1 MNHLQSNIPPY
12 KKSRW
17 ALGTSRSVVMAIV
30 LGAGC
35 LVLCLS
41 TLVANTP
48 PRGVAAAPGQG
59 TPTVAMLLPYVTKPE
74 PTPVATPVPA
84 VRILQNHFDFVGQ
97 LFGDLHIVGE
107 VHNGLAEP
115 VRQVKVAVVVYN
127 SQGVIVDT
135 EFDHIDL
142 ETLPAGEKT
151 CFHIW
156 FDGVPT
162 DWAYYE
168 FEEPTYSLGG
178 QALPLAIIN
187 DYGLHDNGA
196 YEILGQV
203 RNDHAT
209 TVTNVEVVGTLYRAD
224 DVVVGCTLH
233 YPNATTLAPGQLS
246 AFKVRTTLRDY
257 SDVVAYRLQ
266 ADGDPQ

>member
-1 MNHLQSNIPPY
+1 M
-12 KKSRW
+12 R
-17 ALGTSRSVVMAIV
+17 RSVVMGMV

-35 LVLCLS
+35 LALCLL

-48 PRGVAAAPGQG
+48 PRDVVAAPGQG
-59 TPTVAMLLPYVTKPE
+59 TPTVAMFLPYVSKPA
-74 PTPVATPVPA
+74 PTPTPTPTPTATPAPA
-84 VRILQNHFDFVGQ
+84 VRILYNHFDFVDQ
-97 LFGDLHIVGE
+97 VFGDLHIVGE

-115 VRQVKVAVVVYN
+115 VWLVKVAVVVYD

-135 EFDHIDL
+135 DFDYIDL
-142 ETLPAGEKT
+142 DTLPAGAKT

-178 QALPLAIIN
+178 DALPLTIIN
-187 DYGLHDNGA
+187 DHGQYDNGA

-203 RNDHAT
+203 RNDRDL
-209 TVTNVEVVGTLYRAD
+209 TVDGAEVVGTLYRAD

-233 YPNATTLAPGQLS
+233 YPNATTLTPGQVS
-246 AFKVRTTLRDY
+246 AFKTRTTLRDY
-257 SDVVAYRLQ
+257 ADVTTYRLQ
-266 ADGDPQ
+266 ADGVPVTLLTLLQ